1 MRVAPTVT
9 LTTAP
14 GSLAG
19 LADALRAE
27 GLSVRE
33 IPLLSFGPPADWT
46 AVDAAILRL
55 AAFAA
60 VAVTSPRAADT
71 FVERVN
77 ALRVSPPVGQT
88 AWATGAATAR
98 PLRRLYGDV
107 RVPSSLATV
116 DASAGSLLGGAMLAA
131 QVGSPVL
138 FPCGDAR
145 RDELPAMLR
154 AAGLAVE
161 EIVCYRSLLAG
172 EDRALEAVNGADIV
186 LVGSPRVASL
196 LAGVSRP
203 GDRPALVAIGPTT
216 AAAARAAGWAP
227 AAVAKHPAVP
237 AVAERIRALARAR

>member
-19 LADALRAE
+19 LADALRAD

-46 AVDAAILRL
+46 AVDAAIRRL
-55 AAFAA
+55 GAFTA
-60 VAVTSPRAADT
+60 VAVTSPRAAEA

-77 ALRVSPPVGQT
+77 ALRVIPPPRQT
-88 AWATGAATAR
+88 AWAAGAATAQ

-107 RVPSSLATV
+107 RLPSSLATV
-116 DASAGSLLGGAMLAA
+116 DAGAGALLGGAMLAA

-145 RDELPAMLR
+145 RDELPAILR
-154 AAGLAVE
+154 AAGVTVE
-161 EIVCYRSLLAG
+161 EIVAYRALLAG
-172 EDRALEAVNGADIV
+172 EERALEAVNGADIV
-186 LVGSPRVASL
+186 LVGSPRVAAL

-227 AAVAKHPAVP
+227 AGVAARPAVGP
-237 AVAERIRALARAR
+237 VAERIRALARAR